1 MRSIKEHNT
10 VCKSALHKIFLKATS
25 KCLEVHFSRS
35 VCAPLYVCTAYIA
48 ELYRPTPPQFTDYRC
63 VPDLQSHN
71 ITLESMGLLCLGAL
85 VDARDLSGK
94 VMNCEISLADPQSNI
109 RT

>member
-10 VCKSALHKIFLKATS
+10 VCKSALHKIFLKDVS
-25 KCLEVHFSRS
+25 KCLEVHFSRR

-48 ELYRPTPPQFTDYRC
+48 ELYRPTPTSIYRLSLCAQSTIPQQDSR
-63 VPDLQSHN
+63 VDGAVMPR
-71 ITLESMGLLCLGAL
+71 AL